1 MTKLAVSGGE
11 PVCRQPIDPRNYRPL
26 RFTEAEKQALARV
39 LESGALCRIFG
50 SEVERFEADFADYFG
65 CAHAV
70 ATSSGTAAIHTA
82 LAAVGVGWQDEV
94 ITSPVTDMGSV
105 IGIVAQGAR
114 PVFADIDERS
124 YNMTPDSVEK
134 ALSHRTK
141 AVLVIHLSGLSC
153 EMDPIL
159 EITQR
164 RGIAVVED
172 CAQSWLAEYRGHRVG
187 TMGSI
192 GCFSL
197 NGFKH
202 ISTGDGGMC
211 LTRDPELARRM
222 RLFTDKAYDRQQ
234 GERNPSVF
242 AMNYRMTE
250 LQAAVGRVQLTKLA
264 GIITRRREIADNLLA
279 GSAGTPGLIM
289 PRVPKDYRHSWWYM
303 AIRADRS
310 RIDTPAAEI
319 TEALAAEGLP
329 AWTQYCGGVP
339 VYLYDCF
346 TKPSSSFFR
355 LPALVEFEPGFPGAL
370 YPKGLCP
377 VAEQML
383 EEMIIISLSEFYTA
397 EQVSQIAGGLKKV
410 FGYYE
415 SLSNPR

>member
-11 PVCRQPIDPRNYRPL
+11 PVCSQPIDPRNHRPL

-39 LESGALCRIFG
+39 VESGALCRIFG
-50 SEVERFEADFADYFG
+50 SEVERFEADFTDYFD

-141 AVLVIHLSGLSC
+141 AVLVIHLAGLSC

-159 EITQR
+159 EIAQR

-172 CAQSWLAEYRGHRVG
+172 CAQSWLAEYRGRRVG

-264 GIITRRREIADNLLA
+264 DIIARRRETADKLLA
-279 GSAGTPGLIM
+279 GSAGTPGLVM
-289 PRVPKDYRHSWWYM
+289 PRVP
-303 AIRADRS
+303 
-310 RIDTPAAEI
+310 
-319 TEALAAEGLP
+319 EALAAEGLP

-346 TKPSSSFFR
+346 TKPSRSFFR
-355 LPALVEFEPGFPGAL
+355 LPALSGSKPGFPGAL

-377 VAEQML
+377 VAERML

-410 FGYYE
+410 FGYYGG
-415 SLSNPR
+415 LSNPR

>member
-11 PVCRQPIDPRNYRPL
+11 PVCSQPIDPRNHRPL

-39 LESGALCRIFG
+39 VESGALCRIFG
-50 SEVERFEADFADYFG
+50 SEVELFETDFADYFD

-82 LAAVGVGWQDEV
+82 LAAAGVGWQDEV

-134 ALSHRTK
+134 ALSDRTK
-141 AVLVIHLSGLSC
+141 AVLVIHLAGLSC

-159 EITQR
+159 EIAQR

-172 CAQSWLAEYRGHRVG
+172 CAQSWLTEYHGHRVG

-202 ISTGDGGMC
+202 ISTGDGG
-211 LTRDPELARRM
+211 
-222 RLFTDKAYDRQQ
+222 LFTDKAYDRQQ
-234 GERNPSVF
+234 GERNPLVF

-250 LQAAVGRVQLTKLA
+250 LQAAVGRVQLRKLA
-264 GIITRRREIADNLLA
+264 GIIARRREIADKLLA
-279 GSAGTPGLIM
+279 GSAGTPGLVI
-289 PRVPKDYRHSWWYM
+289 PRVPEGYHHSWWYM
-303 AIRADRS
+303 TIRADRR
-310 RIDTPAAEI
+310 RIDTPTAEI

-355 LPALVEFEPGFPGAL
+355 LPALSGSEPGFPGAL

-377 VAEQML
+377 VAERML

-410 FGYYE
+410 FGYYGG
-415 SLSNPR
+415 LSNPR